1 MAYREEGTLNTLAA
15 DSIIVKTD
23 VVKELRKLTLSEA
36 KISAQ
41 AIATRLGVPID
52 DITAAT
58 SIDNLITAV
67 ESIDDAVFSANKITE
82 KPSEGQGP
90 EAGGGSSSSGGAGQG
105 GESDPGTTSAYS

>member
-15 DSIIVKTD
+15 DSIIVKAD

-41 AIATRLGVPID
+41 AIATRLGVSID

-67 ESIDDAVFSANKITE
+67 ESIDNAVFSAF
-82 KPSEGQGP
+82 
-90 EAGGGSSSSGGAGQG
+90 
-105 GESDPGTTSAYS
+105 

>member
-90 EAGGGSSSSGGAGQG
+90 EAGGGSSSSGGAGQEG
-105 GESDPGTTSAYS
+105 GSDPETASTYR

>member
-41 AIATRLGVPID
+41 AIATRLGVPVD

-58 SIDNLITAV
+58 SIANLITAV

-90 EAGGGSSSSGGAGQG
+90 EAGGGSGSVGGAGQG
-105 GESDPGTTSAYS
+105 DESDPGTTSAYR